1 MSESE
6 DTVELIEIDYYGK
19 DYVVDN
25 QTKEVYEK
33 VGEGYQII
41 GILTKSEPIE
51 IRFLNKPD
59 WTEEYED
66 IEPLV
71 YKGVEYMINPKTHN
85 VFLLNVQIGDYEY
98 VGHLVSM
105 KPLEIHLE
113 VDDDEVELEVIES
126 GGKKYI
132 KDVKNNVYDGKKFEL
147 IGTWNSIDNVI
158 DFIPSRGFLNINNS
172 CFIDS
177 VLFALL
183 YRRSK
188 FIDKH
193 ILRKDLDRLKIS
205 NPDVMTAIK
214 KNQSELLRLYKW
226 LHNMDQQENTDKVCV
241 PFRKAY
247 SQVNVDSVHHNSS
260 FENKMGDSSEFLFTI
275 FNGFNVKTLLKES
288 VSYGKNGDELVEINK
303 IREKVAPI
311 ILVSSKETSTNYF
324 SLKEISTSPFEV
336 VSNMSP
342 ANSESFNTLE
352 TLVKI
357 QKIKILLTYLQ
368 KKTRIPK
375 QEKDRIRDRILA
387 VDTNS
392 LTELDHKEIND
403 TYVEIKRSINQKE
416 TREIEKMY
424 EESPE
429 LNILIIKLGELKQTY
444 KKKYIQKIDETKY
457 SGVSDYIVLS
467 IDRTLGGV
475 KELKRDTKAFNIQET
490 IETPI
495 GTTLGLEFVVSYTDS
510 PKHYVCYFKGIDDD
524 QWYLY
529 NDISKNLKLVSK
541 GTFECMKEAAGS
553 SCTLLFYSK

>member
-33 VGEGYQII
+33 VGEGYQVI
-41 GILTKSEPIE
+41 GRLTKSEPIE

-113 VDDDEVELEVIES
+113 ADDDEVELEVIES

-147 IGTWNSIDNVI
+147 IGTWNTIDNVI

-183 YRRSK
+183 YRRNK

-193 ILRKDLDRLKIS
+193 ILRKDINNTNL
-205 NPDVMTAIK
+205 DVMTALK

-226 LHNMDQQENTDKVCV
+226 LHNIDQQENTDKVCV

-247 SQVNVDSVHHNSS
+247 SQVNLNSVHHNSS

-275 FNGFNVKTLLKES
+275 FNGFNVKTLIKES
-288 VSYGKNGDELVEINK
+288 VSYGKNGDELVEINRS
-303 IREKVAPI
+303 REKVAPI

-324 SLKEISTSPFEV
+324 NQKEISNSPFNV
-336 VSNMSP
+336 VLNMSQ
-342 ANSESFNTLE
+342 ANSEMFNTLE

-368 KKTRIPK
+368 KKTRISK
-375 QEKDRIRDRILA
+375 KEKDRMRDRILK
-387 VDTNS
+387 VDSNS
-392 LTELDHKEIND
+392 LTELDHREIGD
-403 TYVEIKRSINQKE
+403 IYVEIKKTLNLKE
-416 TREIEKMY
+416 TREVEKLY
-424 EESPE
+424 EDSVE
-429 LNILIIKLGELKQTY
+429 LNMLAIKLGELEQSY
-444 KKKYIQKIDETKY
+444 KKKYLEKIDETKY

-495 GTTLGLEFVVSYTDS
+495 GTKLGLEFVVSYTDS

-529 NDISKNLKLVSK
+529 NDVSKNLKLISE
-541 GTFECMKEAAGS
+541 GTFECMKEAASS

>member
-1 MSESE
+1 MSDSE

-33 VGEGYQII
+33 VGEGYQVI
-41 GILTKSEPIE
+41 GRLTKAEPIE
-51 IRFLNKPD
+51 IKFLNKPD

-66 IEPLV
+66 IEPQV

-85 VFLLNVQIGDYEY
+85 VFLLNVEIGDYEY
-98 VGHLVSM
+98 VGHIVSI

-183 YRRSK
+183 YRSSK

-193 ILRKDLDRLKIS
+193 ILRKDMDSTKIS
-205 NPDVMTAIK
+205 NPDVVRALK

-226 LHNMDQQENTDKVCV
+226 LHNIDQPENTDKVCT

-247 SQVNVDSVHHNSS
+247 SQVGLNSVHHNSS

-275 FNGFNVKTLLKES
+275 FNGFNVKTLIKES
-288 VSYGKNGDELVEINK
+288 VSYGKNRDELVEINRL
-303 IREKVAPI
+303 RERVAPI
-311 ILVSSKETSTNYF
+311 ILISSKETSTNYF
-324 SLKEISTSPFEV
+324 NQKEISNSPFNV
-336 VSNMSP
+336 VLDMSQTD
-342 ANSESFNTLE
+342 SELFNTLE
-352 TLVKI
+352 TI
-357 QKIKILLTYLQ
+357 IMIEKIKILLGYLQ
-368 KKTRIPK
+368 KKTRISK
-375 QEKDRIRDRILA
+375 KEKDRMRDRIA
-387 VDTNS
+387 IDINS
-392 LTELDHKEIND
+392 LTELDHKEIKD
-403 TYVEIKRSINQKE
+403 IYVEIKKILNVKE
-416 TREIEKMY
+416 TREVEKLY
-424 EESPE
+424 EDSVD
-429 LNILIIKLGELKQTY
+429 LNVLVIRLGELKQSY
-444 KKKYIQKIDETKY
+444 KKEYLQKIDETVY
-457 SGVSDYIVLS
+457 SGISDYIVLS
-467 IDRTLGGV
+467 IDRTLGGAR
-475 KELKRDTKAFNIQET
+475 ELKRDTTAFNIQET

-495 GTTLGLEFVVSYTDS
+495 GTKLGLEFVVSYTES

-529 NDISKNLKLVSK
+529 NDVSKGLRLVGK
-541 GTFECMKEAAGS
+541 GTFECMKYAAS
-553 SCTLLFYSK
+553 ISCTLLFYSK